1 MERKIPSIRT
11 GNFVKDTS
19 SSENAW
25 FVTGGGGAVP
35 PLQYRHGLFRYP
47 FRKLVKFLENF
58 VSRGWQRLVIV
69 LRVWCC
75 ESGGTCKIFGKK
87 FFENFIF
94 RG

>member
-1 MERKIPSIRT
+1 M
-11 GNFVKDTS
+11 S

-25 FVTGGGGAVP
+25 FVTVGELSALYNTGMAV
-35 PLQYRHGLFRYP
+35 FRYP

-58 VSRGWQRLVIV
+58 VSRGWQRLVIF

-87 FFENFIF
+87 LVW
-94 RG
+94 